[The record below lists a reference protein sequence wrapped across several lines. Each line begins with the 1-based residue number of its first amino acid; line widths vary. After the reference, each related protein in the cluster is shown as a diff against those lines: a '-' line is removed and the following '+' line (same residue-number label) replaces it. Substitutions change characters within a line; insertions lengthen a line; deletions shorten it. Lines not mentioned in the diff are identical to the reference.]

1 MLYFQAEEVDENT
14 MDWKPTCRCVCNYTI
29 PLSPLSAVHSSS
41 TRRSCACRDG
51 VEESCTT
58 AASSGGRCSS
68 NFAYNARPC
77 YRSRPQRRGIDTA
90 CSSIA
95 AEP

>member
-1 MLYFQAEEVDENT
+1 MLHSEGEEADENT
-14 MDWKPTCRCVCNYTI
+14 MDWEPAYSCVCNHTTI
-29 PLSPLSAVHSSS
+29 PLLPLSAVHSSS

-77 YRSRPQRRGIDTA
+77 YRGRRGIDTA